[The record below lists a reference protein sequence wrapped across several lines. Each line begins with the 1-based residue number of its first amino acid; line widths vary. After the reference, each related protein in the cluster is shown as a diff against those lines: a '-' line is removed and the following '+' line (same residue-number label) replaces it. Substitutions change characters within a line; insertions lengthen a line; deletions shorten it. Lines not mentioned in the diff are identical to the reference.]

1 MGEREQYAPGSF
13 CWTDLSS
20 SDQPAAKEFYG
31 ALFGWQA
38 QDTSSERLGEGP
50 HCSIMRL
57 GGRDVA
63 AISSQPVR
71 RREAGARPMW
81 NSYVTVESADSSAE
95 RARELGALVH
105 APPFDVADAGRMA
118 VIQDPQGAFFELW
131 EPRGHFGAALVN
143 APGALVWN
151 ELESPDPAASAG
163 FYGALFGWSAEP
175 FPGMRDPYLSV
186 KNGPASAAGIRPLP
200 SPGAVPAWLVYFGVA
215 GIGTALARVRELGGS
230 FLKGPIEIPVGT
242 VAVVSDPQ
250 GAVFALYDG
259 ELDP

>member
-1 MGEREQYAPGSF
+1 VGEREQYAAGTF

-20 SDQPAAKEFYG
+20 GDQPAAKEFYG

-38 QDTSSERLGEGP
+38 EDMPVGPVREGAAY
-50 HCSIMRL
+50 SIMRL
-57 GGRDVA
+57 RGRDVA
-63 AISSQPVR
+63 AISSRPARQ
-71 RREAGARPMW
+71 REAGVPSMW

-105 APPFDVADAGRMA
+105 APPFDVMDAGRKA

-151 ELESPDPAASAG
+151 ELESPDPTASAG
-163 FYGALFGWSAEP
+163 FYGALFGWSTEP

-186 KNGPASAAGIRPLP
+186 KNGQASAAGIRPLP
-200 SPGAVPAWLVYFGVA
+200 SPGAAPAWLVYFGVA
-215 GIGTALARVRELGGS
+215 DIGTALARVHELGGS
-230 FLKGPIEIPVGT
+230 LLDGPIEIPVGC

-250 GAVFALYDG
+250 GAAFALYDG